1 MSYSNYNNFLQHKR
15 SQRCHQPNIQI
26 REIVGER
33 GPQGPQGLVGPP
45 GPQGLVGL
53 PGSQGETGRRG
64 PRGLSNVK
72 KFQHFKITD
81 EPENDAHPLY
91 YSVKEGRYNIV
102 RGQ

>member
-45 GPQGLVGL
+45 GP
-53 PGSQGETGRRG
+53 PGRIGRRG
-64 PRGLSNVK
+64 PRGLSSVK